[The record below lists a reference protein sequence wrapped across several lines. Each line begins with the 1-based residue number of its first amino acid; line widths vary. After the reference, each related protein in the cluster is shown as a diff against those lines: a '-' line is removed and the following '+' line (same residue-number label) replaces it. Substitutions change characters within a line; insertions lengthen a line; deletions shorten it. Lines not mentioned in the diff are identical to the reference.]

1 LRGVNWI
8 SHSFG
13 DDDGPRCQADTS
25 FINHAIR
32 IMKDTM
38 LGHTGL
44 GVSRICLGC
53 VIHGVAGLG
62 AHMPEKMGV
71 KAAHVPNAVTGF

>member
-1 LRGVNWI
+1 
-8 SHSFG
+8 
-13 DDDGPRCQADTS
+13 
-25 FINHAIR
+25 
-32 IMKDTM
+32 MKDTM

-71 KAAHVPNAVTGF
+71 KAAHVPNAVAGF